1 MAYTVFMLL
10 SDYLYSFGDLF
21 RMVYQQLAMVHFRE
35 DFYLHFGA
43 QLLQVLHLRL
53 GDEGLQRAV
62 PEVDIGPVDSS
73 NLLV

>member
-1 MAYTVFMLL
+1 
-10 SDYLYSFGDLF
+10 
-21 RMVYQQLAMVHFRE
+21 MVYQQLAMVHFRE

-43 QLLQVLHLRL
+43 QLLQVLYLRL